1 MPTRAVLV
9 LINDGAIGVHLMF
22 GKIFESVRARLRA
35 RADEEILA
43 NLSDAALADIGL
55 TRAALP
61 GLRSRIEPA
70 PVEAKASE
78 PLFMVFAF
86 PMALQRA

>member
-1 MPTRAVLV
+1 MISGGTIEA
-9 LINDGAIGVHLMF
+9 HLMF
-22 GKIFESVRARLRA
+22 GKVFESVRARLRA
-35 RADEEILA
+35 RAEEEVLA

-61 GLRSRIEPA
+61 GRRSRLEPA
-70 PVEAKASE
+70 PLDAKAGE
-78 PLFMVFAF
+78 PLFMTFAL